1 MSDIDRVVRALVAN
15 LDEPPYAASRSDLS
29 PILCVLT
36 VLLSLDKRKRGYV
49 EERIDRLQSPN
60 PGYGTLAGIRD
71 YAGAFPAVEQ
81 YFLVDP
87 RDDGKRAGLF
97 LPLLDRLIDELRDS
111 DGVREE
117 DRARTWAEAA
127 RPSDWTFGPFRGLGL
142 KGFQHLRNLLGA
154 DTVVPTREIVAFAGR
169 ALGREL
175 EATEAVYLL
184 EKAAGRLGYSLAGIG
199 GESWLRASDGSSSR
213 IDSQQPIQ
221 G

>member
-1 MSDIDRVVRALVAN
+1 MMSDIDKVVRALVAN
-15 LDEPPYAASRSDLS
+15 LDEPPYPASGNELS

-97 LPLLDRLIDELRDS
+97 LPLLDRLIDELRDFSGATES
-111 DGVREE
+111 DKA
-117 DRARTWAEAA
+117 RAWAVAA
-127 RPSDWTFGPFRGLGL
+127 RPSDWTFLPFRGLGL
-142 KGFQHLRNLLGA
+142 KGFQHLRQLLGA
-154 DTVVPTREIVAFAGR
+154 NTVVPTKEFVAFVGR
-169 ALGREL
+169 AVGREL

-184 EKAAGRLGYSLAGIG
+184 EKAAGRLKYDLQGIPENG
-199 GESWLRASDGSSSR
+199 RRNGVSDTPEKGL
-213 IDSQQPIQ
+213 D
-221 G
+221 